1 MQVAENFSLKNYN
14 TFGVDVMARKFIS
27 VHSTDE
33 LRDVLQQ
40 AYASEIF
47 VLGGGSN
54 MLLTKDIDKTVV
66 HIGLKGIELISESR
80 DEVVLKVGAGENWH
94 QFVLYCIE
102 KGYGGLEN
110 LSLIPGNVGTAPVQ
124 NIGAY
129 GVELKDSF
137 ESCEAM
143 RIQTLEIDNFN
154 AEQCEFGYR
163 NSVFKNKLKG
173 EYIITSVNFRLS
185 KKDHKLSTTYGAIQA
200 ELDKHEI
207 KEPTIKNVSDAV
219 ISIRQQKLPDPRELG
234 NSGSFFKNPVIKETE
249 FKKLQ
254 KQFPEMPFYALD
266 ANQIK
271 IPAGWL
277 IDQAGL
283 KGYRQG
289 DAGVHKNQALVLV
302 NYGNAT
308 GQEILALSK
317 EIQDKIYKKYGI
329 QLEPE
334 VNVI

>member
-1 MQVAENFSLKNYN
+1 MQVAENFSLKEYN

-27 VHSTDE
+27 VHQTNE

-40 AYASEIF
+40 AYASDIF

-54 MLLTKDIDKTVV
+54 MLLTKDINKTVI
-66 HIGLKGIELISESR
+66 HIGLKGIELISENPN
-80 DEVVLKVGAGENWH
+80 EVILKVGAGENWH

-143 RIQTLEIDNFN
+143 RIQTLEVDTFS

-173 EYIITSVNFRLS
+173 EYIITSVNFKLS
-185 KKDHKLSTTYGAIQA
+185 KKNHKLSTSYGAIQA
-200 ELDKHEI
+200 ELDKHKI
-207 KEPTIKNVSDAV
+207 KEPTIRNISNAV
-219 ISIRQQKLPDPRELG
+219 VNIRQQKLPDPRELG
-234 NSGSFFKNPVIKETE
+234 NSGSFFKNPVITESE

-254 KQFPEMPFYALD
+254 KQFPEMPFYAIH

-283 KGYRQG
+283 KGYRKG
-289 DAGVHKNQALVLV
+289 DAAVHKNQALVLV
-302 NYGNAT
+302 NYGGAT

-317 EIQDKIYKKYGI
+317 EIQEKIYNKYKI
-329 QLEPE
+329 KLEAE
-334 VNVI
+334 VNIF

>member
-1 MQVAENFSLKNYN
+1 MQVAENFSLKQYN
-14 TFGVDVMARKFIS
+14 TFGVDVKARKYIS
-27 VHSTDE
+27 VNNTNE

-54 MLLTKDIDKTVV
+54 MLLTQDLDKTVV
-66 HIGLKGIELISESR
+66 HINIKGIKFISENK
-80 DEVVLKVGAGENWH
+80 DHVVLKVGAGENWH

-110 LSLIPGNVGTAPVQ
+110 LSLIPGYVGTAPIQ

-137 ESCEAM
+137 ESCEAL
-143 RIQTLEIDNFN
+143 RIQTLEVENFSN
-154 AEQCEFGYR
+154 GQCEFGYR

-173 EYIITSVNFRLS
+173 EYIITSVNFKLS
-185 KKDHKLSTTYGAIQA
+185 KRNHQLSTSYGAIQA
-200 ELDKHEI
+200 ELDKHNI
-207 KEPTIKNVSDAV
+207 KEPTIKNISDAV
-219 ISIRQQKLPDPRELG
+219 INIRQQKLPDPRELG
-234 NSGSFFKNPVIKETE
+234 NSGSFFKNPIINKTQ

-254 KQFPEMPFYALD
+254 KEFPEMPFYALR

-283 KGYRQG
+283 KGYRKG
-289 DAGVHKNQALVLV
+289 DAAVHKNQALVLV
-302 NYGNAT
+302 NHGNAS

-317 EIQDKIYKKYGI
+317 EIQEKIYQKYNI
-329 QLEPE
+329 KLEAE
-334 VNVI
+334 VNIF

>member
-1 MQVAENFSLKNYN
+1 MQVAENFSLKQYN
-14 TFGVDVMARKFIS
+14 TFGVDVKARKFIS
-27 VHSTDE
+27 VSSKKE

-40 AYASEIF
+40 AYATEIF

-54 MLLTKDIDKTVV
+54 MLLTQDVDKTVV
-66 HIGLKGIELISESR
+66 HINISGIELISENNE
-80 DEVVLKVGAGENWH
+80 EVILKVGAGENWH

-137 ESCEAM
+137 KSCEAL
-143 RIQTLEIDNFN
+143 RIQTLEVETFN
-154 AEQCEFGYR
+154 NEQCEFGYR

-173 EYIITSVNFRLS
+173 QYIITSVNFKLS
-185 KKDHKLSTTYGAIQA
+185 KKNHELSTSYGAIQA
-200 ELDKHEI
+200 ELDKHNI
-207 KEPTIKNVSDAV
+207 KKPTIKNVSDAV
-219 ISIRQQKLPDPRELG
+219 VNIRQQKLPDPRELG
-234 NSGSFFKNPVIKETE
+234 NSGSFFKNPIVSETE

-254 KQFPEMPFYALD
+254 QQFPEMPFYAMQG
-266 ANQIK
+266 NQIK

-283 KGYRQG
+283 KGYRKG
-289 DAGVHKNQALVLV
+289 DAGIHKNQALVLV
-302 NYGNAT
+302 NYGNAS
-308 GQEILALSK
+308 GQEILELSK
-317 EIQDKIYKKYGI
+317 EIQEKIYQKYNI
-329 QLEPE
+329 KLEAE
-334 VNVI
+334 VNIF